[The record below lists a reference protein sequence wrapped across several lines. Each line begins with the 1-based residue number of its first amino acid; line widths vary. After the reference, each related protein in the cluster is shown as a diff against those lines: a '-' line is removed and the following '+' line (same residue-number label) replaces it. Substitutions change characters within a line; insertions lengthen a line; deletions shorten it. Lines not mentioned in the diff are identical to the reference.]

1 MIEYLADFRDLEPL
15 CTSPLTTSDSLSKLL
30 FYIKCQIFNASFF
43 SDGECSSPTQYTAKS
58 RKSFENLINN
68 CNPTCTVTHHSL
80 WGLQVRIRESWAKYK
95 SLSYIYNFGLSYIFL
110 DFQGLNTEDYRRVMK
125 VVEQAILSTDLALY
139 FRKKD
144 RFLETANCGEID
156 WQEQEK
162 KECKLYFWQDWTCMN
177 SYGNTGCGVFKQRD
191 TELERF

>member
-1 MIEYLADFRDLEPL
+1 M
-15 CTSPLTTSDSLSKLL
+15 
-30 FYIKCQIFNASFF
+30 
-43 SDGECSSPTQYTAKS
+43 
-58 RKSFENLINN
+58 
-68 CNPTCTVTHHSL
+68 
-80 WGLQVRIRESWAKYK
+80 
-95 SLSYIYNFGLSYIFL
+95 SYIFI

-162 KECKLYFWQDWTCMN
+162 KECKLYFWQDWTCML
-177 SYGNTGCGVFKQRD
+177 SVHS
-191 TELERF
+191 